1 MIFWLHVLAIF
12 SWSTFLFFPLL
23 QLYEIDVDTEFMKA
37 SDAACDVACLMYNVN
52 DPKSFN
58 YCACIY
64 KVSITSYPEQQPQSL
79 GRKSAS

>member
-1 MIFWLHVLAIF
+1 MCTGLSALVLP
-12 SWSTFLFFPLL
+12 SLLFLVM

-58 YCACIY
+58 YCASIY
-64 KVSITSYPEQQPQSL
+64 KVSGMTLRDSNHIL
-79 GRKSAS
+79 A